1 MRIGYARTSTT
12 DQTNGLAAQQQELT
26 NSGCEKIFSEQMSAK
41 TKQRP
46 ELIHAIEFMRPGDV
60 LVVTKPDRLARSTHD
75 LLALIQQIETKECGL
90 VILSM
95 GGTELDT
102 TKPTSKLMLTMLAA
116 VAEFERDI
124 MLERQRDGIAI
135 AKQNGKYRGRPPIH
149 EKKSEFIKIML
160 NQGKKPISIA
170 KEIGCSRATIYRVK
184 KSILS
189 Q

>member
-75 LLALIQQIETKECGL
+75 LLALIQQIEAKKCGL
-90 VILSM
+90 IILSM
-95 GGTELDT
+95 GGMELDT

-135 AKQNGKYRGRPPIH
+135 AKQNGKYRGRPPMAQ
-149 EKKSEFIKIML
+149 EQTARIKTMR
-160 NQGKKPISIA
+160 QSGISPTQIA
-170 KEIGCSRATIYRVK
+170 RTLGVSRATVYRVK
-184 KSILS
+184 
-189 Q
+189 

>member
-26 NSGCEKIFSEQMSAK
+26 NSGCEKIFSEQISAR
-41 TKQRP
+41 TKKRT
-46 ELIHAIEFMRPGDV
+46 ELMAAIEFMRPGDV

-95 GGTELDT
+95 GGMELDT

-135 AKQNGKYRGRPPIH
+135 AKQNGKYRGRPPMS
-149 EKKSEFIKIML
+149 EKQSKLIKTML
-160 NQGKKPISIA
+160 SQGERPVSIA
-170 KEIGCSRATIYRVK
+170 KQLGCSRATVYRLK
-184 KSILS
+184 KI
-189 Q
+189 